1 MLTSVTVLIVAAF
14 LTAGA
19 CFWAL
24 RAYRRAGGGAHTA
37 TPALA
42 MSGVVALVT
51 LGIYLAIGR
60 PELQGASY
68 RARLEALKDRDP
80 TTYSV
85 DEALAIL
92 AEAAKDDLGDP
103 LPHLFS
109 GQLLLDQR
117 RPQEAAR
124 SFDAAL
130 RRDPAS
136 GEAMLGLG
144 RAMVGAEGRVTPEAL
159 ALFQQAGALTNDP
172 APWLYQA
179 RAAIEADNEPEAR
192 RFWHEALSRMAA
204 DDPLRQM
211 PMFATGP

>member
-1 MLTSVTVLIVAAF
+1 
-14 LTAGA
+14 
-19 CFWAL
+19 
-24 RAYRRAGGGAHTA
+24 
-37 TPALA
+37 LA
-42 MSGVVALVT
+42 ISGVVALVT

-68 RARLEALKDRDP
+68 QTRLEALKGRDP
-80 TTYSV
+80 TTYNV

-92 AEAAKDDLGDP
+92 AEAAKDNLRDP

-130 RRDPAS
+130 RRDPGS

-159 ALFQQAGALTNDP
+159 ALFHQAGALTDDP

-179 RAAIEADNEPEAR
+179 RAAVEADNEPEAR
-192 RFWHEALSRMAA
+192 RFWNEALSRMAA

>member
-1 MLTSVTVLIVAAF
+1 MLTSVTVLVVAAI
-14 LTAGA
+14 LTAVA

-37 TPALA
+37 VPALA
-42 MSGVVALVT
+42 ISGVVALVT

-68 RARLEALKDRDP
+68 QTRLEALKGRDP
-80 TTYSV
+80 TTYNV

-92 AEAAKDDLGDP
+92 AEAAKDNLRDP

-130 RRDPAS
+130 RRDPGS

-159 ALFQQAGALTNDP
+159 ALFHQAGALTDDP

-179 RAAIEADNEPEAR
+179 RAAVEADNEPEAR
-192 RFWHEALSRMAA
+192 RFWNEALSRMAA